1 MPRLRKLEPETATD
15 PVSAESV
22 GVRDPAAAR
31 HRAAHG
37 VAAAD
42 DDLLVASRPPGS
54 VPGDGGGTFP
64 DDETPG
70 WSAEAAG

>member
-1 MPRLRKLEPETATD
+1 MW
-15 PVSAESV
+15 
-22 GVRDPAAAR
+22 
-31 HRAAHG
+31 AAHG

-70 WSAEAAG
+70 WSAEAAV